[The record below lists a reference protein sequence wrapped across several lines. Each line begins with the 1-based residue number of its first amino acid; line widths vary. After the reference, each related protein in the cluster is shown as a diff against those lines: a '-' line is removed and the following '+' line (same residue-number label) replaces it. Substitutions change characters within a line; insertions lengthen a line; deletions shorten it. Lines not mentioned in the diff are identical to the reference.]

1 MSATAVPELAP
12 PTRLLLGP
20 GPSLVH
26 PRVLR
31 AMSTP
36 LLGHLDPKFLEIMNE
51 VQAQLRAV
59 FRTENPFT
67 IAVSGTGS
75 AGMEAALV
83 NLLEPGD
90 TAVVVAA
97 GAFGN
102 RMCDIVGRCGARL
115 VKIEIPWGE
124 VCELGRIEEVLKRE
138 GQVKVVAL
146 VHAETSTGAWQ
157 PIDGLGKLVHARGG
171 LLVVD
176 TVTSLGGVPVEVDA
190 WEVDACYSGTQKCL
204 SCPPGLAPLTL
215 SPRALEAV
223 KARKTKV
230 QSWYLDAGMVADYW
244 AEGKRVYHHTA
255 PISMVYALRESLR
268 LVHEEGL
275 EPRFAR
281 HRRHSAA
288 LMAGLAAIGCSPQ
301 AQEGHRLP
309 TLNCVKAPAGADE
322 GAVRKSLLADHS
334 IEIGGG
340 LGPIAGKVWRIGLMG
355 ESARQENVLAVL
367 AAIEQ
372 ALAKQGKGAR
382 PGAAVSAAL
391 EAYARG

>member
-1 MSATAVPELAP
+1 MTAPNVPELVP
-12 PTRLLLGP
+12 PQRLLLGP
-20 GPSLVH
+20 GPSMVH

-59 FRTENPFT
+59 FRTQNAFT

-83 NLLEPGD
+83 NLIEPGD
-90 TAVVVAA
+90 TVLVVVAGVF
-97 GAFGN
+97 GA
-102 RMCDIVGRCGARL
+102 RMTDIVGRAGGRL
-115 VKIEIPWGE
+115 VKLEVPWGE
-124 VCELGRIEEVLKRE
+124 TVDPGRIEEALKKE
-138 GQVKVVAL
+138 GKVKAVAL
-146 VHAETSTGAWQ
+146 VHAETSTGAQQ
-157 PIDGLGKLVHARGG
+157 PIDGLGKLCHDHGA

-190 WEVDACYSGTQKCL
+190 WEADAVYSGTQKCL

-215 SPRALEAV
+215 SARALDAV

-268 LVHEEGL
+268 LVLEEGL
-275 EPRFAR
+275 EARFAR

-288 LMAGLAAIGCSPQ
+288 LMAGVAALGCEPQ
-301 AQEGHRLP
+301 AQEGRRLP
-309 TLNCVKAPAGADE
+309 SLNCVKVPAGVDE
-322 GAVRKSLLADHS
+322 GAVRKVLLAEHS

-340 LGPIAGKVWRIGLMG
+340 LGPLAGKVWRIGLMG

-367 AAIEQ
+367 AALEQ
-372 ALAKQGKGAR
+372 ALAKQGKGPR
-382 PGAAVSAAL
+382 PGAACSAAL
-391 EAYARG
+391 EAYAKL

>member
-1 MSATAVPELAP
+1 MNVPSVPELAP

-97 GAFGN
+97 GVFGN

-124 VCELGRIEEVLKRE
+124 VCDPARIEEALKRE
-138 GQVKVVAL
+138 GKVKVVAL

-157 PIDGLGKLVHARGG
+157 PLEELGPFVHGHGA

-190 WEVDACYSGTQKCL
+190 WGIDACYSGTQKCL

-215 SPRALEAV
+215 SPRALDAV
-223 KARKTKV
+223 RARKTKV

-255 PISMVYALRESLR
+255 PISMVYALREALR
-268 LVHEEGL
+268 IVLEEGL
-275 EPRFAR
+275 EARFAR
-281 HRRHSAA
+281 HRRQSAA
-288 LMAGLAAIGCSPQ
+288 LMAGAAALGCAPQ

-309 TLNCVKAPAGADE
+309 SLNCVKTPAGVDE

-340 LGPIAGKVWRIGLMG
+340 LGPLAGKVWRIGLMG
-355 ESARQENVLAVL
+355 ESARQESVLAVL
-367 AAIEQ
+367 AALEQ
-372 ALAKQGKGAR
+372 ALAKQGKAPKAGASL
-382 PGAAVSAAL
+382 AAAMEV
-391 EAYARG
+391 YAQG